1 MSQDLS
7 GARDGARED
16 MERECLRQKGW
27 RAPQGCNRNEPRVQE
42 SSQNGYR
49 RVGKRTGGQERVRNE
64 SEIPPGHA
72 RQGVSFQEVVGRF
85 LMVERIKSST

>member
-1 MSQDLS
+1 
-7 GARDGARED
+7 

-27 RAPQGCNRNEPRVQE
+27 RAPQRCNRNEPSVQD

-64 SEIPPGHA
+64 LEMSQKSPQAKA
-72 RQGVSFQEVVGRF
+72 RSFVPRSLWKIFNGGKDKELNLTV
-85 LMVERIKSST
+85 M